1 MGLEDQ
7 FPLGN
12 GHQWRW
18 NLPHYTNSWPPI
30 VSQHCWTQTPRSQ
43 HVPITRIDG
52 QSHVKVL
59 KSTCE
64 WVKSQTHSKY
74 FKIHNPDNLGGMNIH
89 IISSCFGSRIEHNY
103 SGWWFGTWILWLSI
117 QLGMSPSQLTNSY
130 VSRWLEPPTSY
141 CFFTYFSTTQGPQG
155 EAPRPREGCAQ
166 CRALRNLR
174 KTDGKPKKG
183 YVGGRQGGIDR
194 WFIDD
199 LQMNFR

>member
-141 CFFTYFSTTQGPQG
+141 CFSHIF
-155 EAPRPREGCAQ
+155 PRPK
-166 CRALRNLR
+166 ALREKLHDPVKAALSAELYATCRRRMENRR
-174 KTDGKPKKG
+174 KDMLVVDK
-183 YVGGRQGGIDR
+183 VVL
-194 WFIDD
+194 IDD
-199 LQMNFR
+199 L